1 LALDWVAVFLKT
13 IFVVVVLCQ
22 RKLVF
27 TVLAALKAWEEFQ
40 DTMNLIL
47 LFNEPYHPL
56 IFHCTLEPNGL
67 SRDDGKRPDRATL
80 IPWSKGQRLIWDVT
94 CVDTLASSY
103 LNHTSMCSGAAAEIA
118 CVKKHNKYKSLKS
131 ANFIF
136 KALAFETLGPWC
148 KEASSFID
156 NVGSKLIAESGDLNA
171 KYFLRQCI
179 SLAIQRG
186 NAASIRGA
194 LPETTPLEEI
204 YFL

>member
-1 LALDWVAVFLKT
+1 VK
-13 IFVVVVLCQ
+13 I
-22 RKLVF
+22 
-27 TVLAALKAWEEFQ
+27 
-40 DTMNLIL
+40 LI
-47 LFNEPYHPL
+47 
-56 IFHCTLEPNGL
+56 
-67 SRDDGKRPDRATL
+67 
-80 IPWSKGQRLIWDVT
+80 VT
-94 CVDTLASSY
+94 R
-103 LNHTSMCSGAAAEIA
+103 
-118 CVKKHNKYKSLKS
+118 YKSLKS

-156 NVGSKLIAESGDLNA
+156 NVGSKLIAESGDLKA
-171 KYFLRQCI
+171 KYFLRQRI

>member
-1 LALDWVAVFLKT
+1 
-13 IFVVVVLCQ
+13 
-22 RKLVF
+22 
-27 TVLAALKAWEEFQ
+27 
-40 DTMNLIL
+40 
-47 LFNEPYHPL
+47 
-56 IFHCTLEPNGL
+56 
-67 SRDDGKRPDRATL
+67 
-80 IPWSKGQRLIWDVT
+80 
-94 CVDTLASSY
+94 
-103 LNHTSMCSGAAAEIA
+103 MCSGAAAEIA

-148 KEASSFID
+148 KEANSFID
-156 NVGSKLIAESGDLNA
+156 NVGSKLIAESGDLKA
-171 KYFLRQCI
+171 KYFLRQRI